1 MVEKNQ
7 NENQISFLTE
17 QDGNTLNFMKFLSD
31 SDISHELRTPLTVI
45 KGFVELLLNS
55 NDLNFA
61 QQQNL
66 QIILRNE
73 ARLEAVIQKIEKVL
87 GEFRKKIRRK

>member
-7 NENQISFLTE
+7 NDNQISILNE
-17 QDGNTLNFMKFLSD
+17 QDGNILDFLRFLTD
-31 SDISHELRTPLTVI
+31 SDISHDLRTPLTVI

-55 NDLNFA
+55 SDLNFM
-61 QQQNL
+61 QRQNL

-73 ARLEAVIQKIEKVL
+73 ARLESVIQKIEKIL
-87 GEFRKKIRRK
+87 GEFRKKKK

>member
-1 MVEKNQ
+1 
-7 NENQISFLTE
+7 
-17 QDGNTLNFMKFLSD
+17 MKFLSD

-55 NDLNFA
+55 NNLNSA

-66 QIILRNE
+66 QLILRNE
-73 ARLEAVIQKIEKVL
+73 ARLESVIQKIEKVL